1 MILSAIGIIF
11 MVDNHCN
18 EPLGFLT
25 SLFPYN
31 SFFMPMFVFIS
42 GYFFKPERAKKLPW
56 YVFDKAKK
64 LLKPY
69 YLHNVVLGG
78 TLTFLASFIGISWI
92 GDFSFYNLFYV
103 AFSWGTIFDITSASW
118 FIIMLF
124 SVVIFYGFINSIYG
138 RYTFTKDT
146 FYLVF
151 LIIIGAIAVHL
162 SMRGYSKDIRYILV
176 LKVAFYIQF
185 YHLGVW
191 FKRYLATSFQSTP
204 PLLVCGIC
212 VGLSIVVHLFYV
224 NEQLVFNSTAF
235 MQSFTCQFVLL
246 PFITSVIGILFFL
259 SLSQFLIPILGDN
272 LLINEISNNTLTIL
286 TTHLIF
292 FNLINLF
299 FFFFYNF
306 GFFQDFNVE
315 LFQKSAWYSYN
326 AKPVYKWFYLI
337 AGIFGPLLLQRS
349 YIGKL
354 LKI

>member
-1 MILSAIGIIF
+1 MFLFLGISLNLS
-11 MVDNHCN
+11 
-18 EPLGFLT
+18 EQ
-25 SLFPYN
+25 
-31 SFFMPMFVFIS
+31 
-42 GYFFKPERAKKLPW
+42 KKLPW

-162 SMRGYSKDIRYILV
+162 SMTGYSKDIRYILV